1 VRPVRGFIFAV
12 FVLVAFAAL
21 AHATWAQ
28 TNASLRGTVSDQS
41 GGVVA
46 GAKVTLTNT
55 GTGIARTTDTD
66 KDGNYLFDL
75 VQVGRY
81 KVAVEKSGFNT
92 FVQDGIV
99 LELNQNGRLDPKLK
113 VGQTATTVE
122 VTGNVAQVDTTSAV
136 LGKVE
141 DERAIRDL
149 PLLDRD
155 TLQLGLLQ
163 AGVFPPDQDDTT
175 GNPFSVSG
183 QRSES
188 LTFLLDGANNTDFL
202 GNNIVVSPNPD
213 AVEEFKIITNNYDAE
228 YGRTSGGIVNQI
240 TKSGTNDFHGDT
252 FEFLRNDVLNARDYF
267 APVKSAYRR
276 NVFGGT
282 LGGPVKKDKMFF
294 FVAYQGTRRGEGMT
308 PSPVGVLSVPERS
321 GNFSDVYTGQ
331 SKDFCPNPAPGDP
344 TYDSGQLFN
353 PLQTGATCANGSV
366 LNAPYP
372 NNQVPVNPVI
382 ANYIAKYL
390 PLPNNG
396 SPNTFT
402 ASPLAAINDDQGV
415 VHFDYNLT
423 SKDTISFVYLI
434 DDSRAN
440 FPEEG
445 GTISSVTGAQ
455 PIGSGGTVPLGSG
468 GLETQRNQIGTFTW
482 THTFSS
488 TRVNEFRFGAS
499 RFASTQ
505 GVPTDTTTP
514 AALGF
519 TNVTAADP
527 LAPAAPTIFGPSFNL
542 GPSTQGPTT
551 LHRASFEWSD
561 NFTWTRGKHEIKFG
575 GDITR
580 VRNNFDYLYYN
591 SGGFDFT
598 FGNFTG
604 DEYADFVA
612 GFWDNYFQSSPAVYG
627 IRTGSFAGY
636 IQDTWKILPRFSLN
650 YGLRYEYYIPQ
661 HDIHNNILGWFPGRQ
676 STVFPNAPP
685 NILYP
690 GDPGAPNSALVYPD
704 HNNFAPRFGFAWDM
718 LGNAKLV
725 MRGGFGIF
733 YDIED
738 GALNLQFGGQPPF
751 GYIANNYPSW
761 VGTSNSDCPNLGCGA
776 MADPWNAVGQSNPYN
791 PFVPGFRFPSPIP
804 FAYVTYPHFRT
815 PYSEN
820 FNYGFQWQAASD
832 TMVEAVYVGS
842 LGRKL
847 ISSGEVNFPQPSIM
861 LNQLNT
867 YLPAYNAGL
876 ISSPINPECARLYAV
891 CTGGMF
897 PNDPYDPT
905 GTPTGPQQL
914 LTNFSNGLSDSDQF
928 QLTVDKRF
936 GKGLMFRAAYTL
948 AKTIDLTSGFRSR
961 SSEYTDPLD
970 YRLDRSL
977 ADFDV
982 PQRLVLSGLYELPF
996 DKPVHSDGFVKKA
1009 AQGWQLNAIASF
1021 QKGNPI
1027 TFYSNSNA
1035 SEQNQS
1041 PDLTRVD
1048 ITGPPQHAN
1057 PRTLVGGSGAPALYT
1072 SDCIGGGSAGGNFWI
1087 NPGNMECAACPLTD
1101 YQCTSPGDVG
1111 ISLFTYGNLPRN
1123 SIRGPGINNFDLSL
1137 AKKTPIAESK
1147 SLEFRAEFF
1156 NAFNHTQFFKIDNA
1170 GGSST
1175 FGQVLSDRGPRIIQ
1189 LALKFYF

>member
-1 VRPVRGFIFAV
+1 VKVSYVLRGLF
-12 FVLVAFAAL
+12 FAAL
-21 AHATWAQ
+21 LLAVFAALGSTAWGQ
-28 TNASLRGTVSDQS
+28 TNASLRGTVTDQS
-41 GGVVA
+41 GGVVV
-46 GAKVTLTNT
+46 GAKVTLINT
-55 GTGIARTTDTD
+55 GTGIARTLTT
-66 KDGNYLFDL
+66 GTEGAYLFDL
-75 VQVGRY
+75 VQVGNYR
-81 KVAVEKSGFNT
+81 VTVEKPGFAT
-92 FVQDGIV
+92 FVQEGIT
-99 LELNQNGRLDPKLK
+99 LELNQNGRLDVPLK
-113 VGQTATTVE
+113 VGHEAQTVE
-122 VTGNVAQVDTTSAV
+122 VTGNIAQVDTTSAV

-213 AVEEFKIITNNYDAE
+213 AVDEFKIMTNNYDAE

-240 TKSGTNDFHGDT
+240 TKSGTNDFHGDL
-252 FEFLRNDVLNARDYF
+252 FEFLRNDVLNARDYL
-267 APVKSAYRR
+267 AQEKSAYRR

-308 PSPVGVLSVPERS
+308 PSPVGVLSVPERT
-321 GNFSDVYTGQ
+321 GDFSADTF
-331 SKDFCPNPAPGDP
+331 SLTNPI
-344 TYDSGQLFN
+344 
-353 PLQTGATCANGSV
+353 TGAA
-366 LNAPYP
+366 YP
-372 NNQVPVNPVI
+372 NNQVPVNPII
-382 ANYIAKYL
+382 ANYIAKYM
-390 PLPNNG
+390 PMPNDG
-396 SPNTFT
+396 PNTFI

-415 VHFDYNLT
+415 VHFDYNIT
-423 SKDTISFVYLI
+423 PRDTISLVYLI
-434 DDSRAN
+434 DDSRAF

-445 GTISSVTGAQ
+445 GTISSITGAQ
-455 PIGSGGTVPLGSG
+455 PIGSGGDVPIGSG

-488 TRVNEFRFGAS
+488 TRINEFRFGAS
-499 RFASTQ
+499 RYAQTQ
-505 GVPTDTTTP
+505 GVPTDTTSP
-514 AALGF
+514 SALGF
-519 TNVTAADP
+519 TNVTPADP
-527 LAPAAPTIFGPSFNL
+527 AAPAPPTIFGPSFTL
-542 GPSTQGPTT
+542 GPSVQGPTT

-580 VRNNFDYLYYN
+580 VRNNFHYLYYN
-591 SGGFDFT
+591 NGGFDFT
-598 FGNFTG
+598 FGAFTG

-612 GFWDNYFQSSPAVYG
+612 GFWDNYFQSSAAVYG

-636 IQDTWKILPRFSLN
+636 VQDTWKVLPRLTLN

-661 HDIHNNILGWFPGRQ
+661 HDIHNNILGWFPGQQ
-676 STVFPNAPP
+676 STVFPTAPP

-690 GDPGAPNSALVYPD
+690 GDPGTPNSGLIYPD

-718 LGNAKLV
+718 FGNAKLV

-751 GYIANNYPSW
+751 GYIA
-761 VGTSNSDCPNLGCGA
+761 SNTPNAWTGLTNPDCVNQGCGA
-776 MADPWNAVGQSNPYN
+776 MADPWTAVSQTNPYN
-791 PFVPGFRFPSPIP
+791 PFTEGFRNPPIP

-820 FNYGFQWQAASD
+820 FNYGFQWQAAKD

-842 LGRKL
+842 LGRRL
-847 ISSGEVNFPQPSIM
+847 ISSGEVNFPQPSVM
-861 LNQLNT
+861 LNQLLT
-867 YLPAYNAGL
+867 YGQ
-876 ISSPINPECARLYAV
+876 INPECARKYAD
-891 CTGGMF
+891 CQGGSN
-897 PNDPYDPT
+897 PTDPYDPT
-905 GTPTGPQQL
+905 GNPTGPQQL
-914 LTNFSNGLSDSDQF
+914 LTDFSNGLSDSHQF

-936 GKGLMFRAAYTL
+936 SNGLMFRAAYTL

-961 SSEYTDPLD
+961 SSEFTDPLD

-982 PQRLVLSGLYELPF
+982 PQRLVISGLYELPF
-996 DKPVHSDGFVKKA
+996 DRPIHSEGFVKKL

-1035 SEQNQS
+1035 SEQNQY
-1041 PDLTRVD
+1041 PDLTRTNVL
-1048 ITGPPQHAN
+1048 GPIAHAN
-1057 PRTLVGGSGAPALYT
+1057 PRTVQQFNDPTTILNGSMPPTPTDIGCMGGSST
-1072 SDCIGGGSAGGNFWI
+1072 GNFWI
-1087 NPGNMECAACPLTD
+1087 NPSNMVCAPCPLTD
-1101 YQCTSPGDVG
+1101 YTCSQSGDVG
-1111 ISLFTYGNLPRN
+1111 IPLFTYGDLPRN
-1123 SIRGPGINNFDLSL
+1123 SIRGPGINNYDLSL
-1137 AKKTPIAESK
+1137 AKKTPFGESK
-1147 SLEFRAEFF
+1147 SIEFRAEFF
-1156 NAFNHTQFFKIDNA
+1156 NSFNHAQFYKIDNA

-1175 FGQVLSDRGPRIIQ
+1175 FGQVLSDRGPRLIQ

>member
-1 VRPVRGFIFAV
+1 MKLLRGFFFAV
-12 FVLVAFAAL
+12 FLLAILAARGN
-21 AHATWAQ
+21 AAWGQ
-28 TNASLRGTVSDQS
+28 TNASLRGTVTDQS
-41 GGVVA
+41 GGVVV

-55 GTGIARTTDTD
+55 GTGISRITNSD

-75 VQVGRY
+75 VQVGKY
-81 KVAVEKSGFNT
+81 KVTVEKPGFAT
-92 FVQDGIV
+92 FLQDGIA
-99 LELNQNGRLDPKLK
+99 LELNQNGRLDVPLK
-113 VGQTATTVE
+113 VGHEAQTIE

-213 AVEEFKIITNNYDAE
+213 AVDEFKIMTNNYDAE

-240 TKSGTNDFHGDT
+240 TKSGTNDFHGDL
-252 FEFLRNDVLNARDYF
+252 FEFLRNDVLNARDYL
-267 APVKSAYRR
+267 AQEKSAYRR

-282 LGGPVKKDKMFF
+282 LGGPAKKDKMFF

-308 PSPVGVLSVPERS
+308 PSPVGVLSVPERT
-321 GNFSDVYTGQ
+321 GDFSAD
-331 SKDFCPNPAPGDP
+331 SFPLINPI
-344 TYDSGQLFN
+344 
-353 PLQTGATCANGSV
+353 TGAA
-366 LNAPYP
+366 YP

-382 ANYIAKYL
+382 ANYIAKYM
-390 PLPNNG
+390 PMPNSGTN
-396 SPNTFT
+396 NFV

-415 VHFDYNLT
+415 VHFDYNVT
-423 SKDTISFVYLI
+423 PRDTISLVYLI
-434 DDSRAN
+434 DDSRAF

-455 PIGSGGTVPLGSG
+455 PIGSGGDVPIGSG

-499 RFASTQ
+499 RYASEQ
-505 GVPTDTTTP
+505 GVPTDTTSPT
-514 AALGF
+514 ALGF
-519 TNVTAADP
+519 TNVTPADAA
-527 LAPAAPTIFGPSFNL
+527 APAPPTIFGPSFTL
-542 GPSTQGPTT
+542 GPSTQGPTK

-591 SGGFDFT
+591 NGGFDFT
-598 FGNFTG
+598 FGAFTG

-612 GFWDNYFQSSPAVYG
+612 GFWDNYFQSSAAVYG

-636 IQDTWKILPRFSLN
+636 IQDTWKILPRLTLN

-661 HDIHNNILGWFPGRQ
+661 HDIHNNILGWFPGQQ
-676 STVFPNAPP
+676 SSVFPTAPP

-690 GDPGAPNSALVYPD
+690 GDPGTPNSGLVYPD

-718 LGNAKLV
+718 FGNAKLV

-738 GALNLQFGGQPPF
+738 GALNLQFGGEPPF
-751 GYIANNYPSW
+751 GYIANNTPNAW
-761 VGTSNSDCPNLGCGA
+761 TGLTNPDCVNQGCGA
-776 MADPWNAVGQSNPYN
+776 VADPWTAVGQTNPYN
-791 PFVPGFRFPSPIP
+791 PFTQGFRNPPIP
-804 FAYVTYPHFRT
+804 FAYLTYPHFRT

-820 FNYGFQWQAASD
+820 FNYGFQWQVSKD
-832 TMVEAVYVGS
+832 TMIEAVYVGS

-847 ISSGEVNFPQPSIM
+847 ISSGEVNFPQPSLM
-861 LNQLNT
+861 LNQLQT
-867 YLPAYNAGL
+867 YGQ
-876 ISSPINPECARLYAV
+876 INPECARLYAV
-891 CTGGMF
+891 CQGGSN
-897 PNDPYDPT
+897 PTDPYDPT

-914 LTNFSNGLSDSDQF
+914 LTNFSNGLSDSHQF

-936 GKGLMFRAAYTL
+936 GNGLMFRAAYTL
-948 AKTIDLTSGFRSR
+948 AKTIDLTSGFRAR
-961 SSEYTDPLD
+961 SSEFTDPLD

-982 PQRLVLSGLYELPF
+982 PQRLVLSGLYQLPF
-996 DKPVHSDGFVKKA
+996 DRPIHSDGFVKKL

-1041 PDLTRVD
+1041 PDLTRTNVL
-1048 ITGPPQHAN
+1048 GPIAHAN
-1057 PRTLVGGSGAPALYT
+1057 PRNGNQSFSDPQDAFGDDVG
-1072 SDCIGGGSAGGNFWI
+1072 CIGGGSATGNFWI
-1087 NPGNMECAACPLTD
+1087 NTTNMVCAPCPLTD
-1101 YQCTSPGDVG
+1101 YTCSQTGDVG
-1111 ISLFTYGNLPRN
+1111 IPLFTYGDLSRN
-1123 SIRGPGINNFDLSL
+1123 SIRGPGINNYDLSL
-1137 AKKTPIAESK
+1137 AKKTPFGESK
-1147 SLEFRAEFF
+1147 SIEFRAEFF
-1156 NAFNHTQFFKIDNA
+1156 NAFNHAQFYKIDNS

-1175 FGQVLSDRGPRIIQ
+1175 FGQVLSDRGPRLIQ

>member
-1 VRPVRGFIFAV
+1 VKVSYLLRGLF
-12 FVLVAFAAL
+12 FAAL
-21 AHATWAQ
+21 LLAVFAALGSTAWGQ
-28 TNASLRGTVSDQS
+28 TNASLRGTVTDQS
-41 GGVVA
+41 GGVVV
-46 GAKVTLTNT
+46 GAKVTLINT
-55 GTGIARTTDTD
+55 GTGIARTLTT
-66 KDGNYLFDL
+66 GTEGAYLFDL
-75 VQVGRY
+75 VQVGNYR
-81 KVAVEKSGFNT
+81 VTVEKPGFAT
-92 FVQDGIV
+92 FVQEGIT
-99 LELNQNGRLDPKLK
+99 LELNQNGRLDVPLK
-113 VGQTATTVE
+113 VGHEAQTVE

-213 AVEEFKIITNNYDAE
+213 AVDEFKIMTNNYDAE

-240 TKSGTNDFHGDT
+240 TKSGTNDFHGDL
-252 FEFLRNDVLNARDYF
+252 FEFLRNDVLNARDYL
-267 APVKSAYRR
+267 AQEKSAYRR

-308 PSPVGVLSVPERS
+308 PSPVGVLSVPERT
-321 GNFSDVYTGQ
+321 GDFSADTF
-331 SKDFCPNPAPGDP
+331 SLTNPI
-344 TYDSGQLFN
+344 
-353 PLQTGATCANGSV
+353 TGAA
-366 LNAPYP
+366 YP
-372 NNQVPVNPVI
+372 NNQVPVNPII
-382 ANYIAKYL
+382 ANYIAKYM
-390 PLPNNG
+390 PMPNDG
-396 SPNTFT
+396 PNTFI

-415 VHFDYNLT
+415 VHFDYNIT
-423 SKDTISFVYLI
+423 PRDTISLVYLI
-434 DDSRAN
+434 DDSRAF

-445 GTISSVTGAQ
+445 GTISSITGAQ
-455 PIGSGGTVPLGSG
+455 PIGSGGDVPIGSG

-488 TRVNEFRFGAS
+488 TRINEFRFGAS
-499 RFASTQ
+499 RYAQTQ
-505 GVPTDTTTP
+505 GVPTDTTSP
-514 AALGF
+514 SALGF
-519 TNVTAADP
+519 TNVTPADP
-527 LAPAAPTIFGPSFNL
+527 AAPAPPTIFGPSFTL
-542 GPSTQGPTT
+542 GPSVQGPTT

-580 VRNNFDYLYYN
+580 VRNNFHYLYYN
-591 SGGFDFT
+591 NGGFDFT
-598 FGNFTG
+598 FGAFTG

-612 GFWDNYFQSSPAVYG
+612 GFWDNYFQSSAAVYG

-636 IQDTWKILPRFSLN
+636 VQDTWKVLPRLTLN

-661 HDIHNNILGWFPGRQ
+661 HDIHNNILGWFPGQQ
-676 STVFPNAPP
+676 STVFPTAPP

-690 GDPGAPNSALVYPD
+690 GDPGTPNSGLIYPD

-718 LGNAKLV
+718 FGNAKLV

-751 GYIANNYPSW
+751 GYIA
-761 VGTSNSDCPNLGCGA
+761 SNTPNAWTGLTNPDCVNQGCGA
-776 MADPWNAVGQSNPYN
+776 MADPWTAVSQTNPYN
-791 PFVPGFRFPSPIP
+791 PFTEGFRNPPIP

-820 FNYGFQWQAASD
+820 FNYGFQWQAAKD

-842 LGRKL
+842 LGRRL
-847 ISSGEVNFPQPSIM
+847 ISSGEVNFPQPSVM
-861 LNQLNT
+861 LNQLLT
-867 YLPAYNAGL
+867 YGQ
-876 ISSPINPECARLYAV
+876 INPECARKYAD
-891 CTGGMF
+891 CQGGSN
-897 PNDPYDPT
+897 PTDPYDPT
-905 GTPTGPQQL
+905 GNPTGPQQL
-914 LTNFSNGLSDSDQF
+914 LTDFSNGLSDSHQF

-936 GKGLMFRAAYTL
+936 SNGLMFRAAYTL

-961 SSEYTDPLD
+961 SSEFTDPLD

-982 PQRLVLSGLYELPF
+982 PQRLVISGLYELPF
-996 DKPVHSDGFVKKA
+996 DRPIHSEGFVKKL

-1035 SEQNQS
+1035 SEQNQY
-1041 PDLTRVD
+1041 PDLTRTNVL
-1048 ITGPPQHAN
+1048 GPIAHAN
-1057 PRTLVGGSGAPALYT
+1057 PRTVQQFNDPTTILNGSMPPTPTDIGCMGGSST
-1072 SDCIGGGSAGGNFWI
+1072 GNFWI
-1087 NPGNMECAACPLTD
+1087 NPSNMVCAPCPLTD
-1101 YQCTSPGDVG
+1101 YTCSQSGDVG
-1111 ISLFTYGNLPRN
+1111 IPLFTYGDLPRN
-1123 SIRGPGINNFDLSL
+1123 SIRGPGINNYDLSL
-1137 AKKTPIAESK
+1137 AKKTPFGESK
-1147 SLEFRAEFF
+1147 SVEFRAEFF
-1156 NAFNHTQFFKIDNA
+1156 NAFNHAQFYKIDNA

-1175 FGQVLSDRGPRIIQ
+1175 FGQVLSDRGPRLIQ

>member
-1 VRPVRGFIFAV
+1 MKVSYVLRGLF
-12 FVLVAFAAL
+12 FAAL
-21 AHATWAQ
+21 LLAVFAALGSTAWGQ
-28 TNASLRGTVSDQS
+28 TNASLRGTVTDQS
-41 GGVVA
+41 GGVVV
-46 GAKVTLTNT
+46 GAKVTLINT
-55 GTGIARTTDTD
+55 GTGIARTLTT
-66 KDGNYLFDL
+66 GTEGAYLFDL
-75 VQVGRY
+75 VQVGNYR
-81 KVAVEKSGFNT
+81 VTVEKPGFAT
-92 FVQDGIV
+92 FVQEGIT
-99 LELNQNGRLDPKLK
+99 LELNQNGRLDVPLK
-113 VGQTATTVE
+113 VGHEAQTVE
-122 VTGNVAQVDTTSAV
+122 VTGNIAQVDTTSAV

-213 AVEEFKIITNNYDAE
+213 AVDEFKIMTNNYDAE

-240 TKSGTNDFHGDT
+240 TKSGTNDFHGDL
-252 FEFLRNDVLNARDYF
+252 FEFLRNDVLNARDYL
-267 APVKSAYRR
+267 AQEKSAYRR

-308 PSPVGVLSVPERS
+308 PSPVGVLSVPERT
-321 GNFSDVYTGQ
+321 GDFSADTF
-331 SKDFCPNPAPGDP
+331 SLTNPI
-344 TYDSGQLFN
+344 
-353 PLQTGATCANGSV
+353 TGAA
-366 LNAPYP
+366 YP
-372 NNQVPVNPVI
+372 NNQVPVNPII
-382 ANYIAKYL
+382 ANYIAKYM
-390 PLPNNG
+390 PMPNDG
-396 SPNTFT
+396 PNTFI

-415 VHFDYNLT
+415 VHFDYNIT
-423 SKDTISFVYLI
+423 PRDTISLVYLI
-434 DDSRAN
+434 DDSRAF

-445 GTISSVTGAQ
+445 GTISSITGAQ
-455 PIGSGGTVPLGSG
+455 PIGSGGDVPIGSG

-488 TRVNEFRFGAS
+488 TRINEFRFGAS
-499 RFASTQ
+499 RYAQTQ
-505 GVPTDTTTP
+505 GVPTDTTSP
-514 AALGF
+514 SALGF
-519 TNVTAADP
+519 TNVTPADP
-527 LAPAAPTIFGPSFNL
+527 AAPAPPTIFGPSFTL
-542 GPSTQGPTT
+542 GPSVQGPTT

-580 VRNNFDYLYYN
+580 VRNNFHYLYYN
-591 SGGFDFT
+591 NGGFDFT
-598 FGNFTG
+598 FGAFTG

-612 GFWDNYFQSSPAVYG
+612 GFWDNYFQSSAAVYG

-636 IQDTWKILPRFSLN
+636 VQDTWKVLPRLTLN

-661 HDIHNNILGWFPGRQ
+661 HDIHNNILGWFPGQQ
-676 STVFPNAPP
+676 STVFPTAPP

-690 GDPGAPNSALVYPD
+690 GDPGTPNSGLIYPD

-718 LGNAKLV
+718 FGNAKLV

-751 GYIANNYPSW
+751 GYIA
-761 VGTSNSDCPNLGCGA
+761 SNTPNAWTGLTNPDCVNQGCGA
-776 MADPWNAVGQSNPYN
+776 MADPWTAVSQTNPYN
-791 PFVPGFRFPSPIP
+791 PFTEGFRNPPIP

-820 FNYGFQWQAASD
+820 FNYGFQWQAAKD

-842 LGRKL
+842 LGRRL
-847 ISSGEVNFPQPSIM
+847 ISSGEVNFPQPSVM
-861 LNQLNT
+861 LNQLLT
-867 YLPAYNAGL
+867 YGQ
-876 ISSPINPECARLYAV
+876 INPECARKYAD
-891 CTGGMF
+891 CQGGSN
-897 PNDPYDPT
+897 PTDPYDPT
-905 GTPTGPQQL
+905 GNPTGPQQL
-914 LTNFSNGLSDSDQF
+914 LTDFSNGLSDSHQF

-936 GKGLMFRAAYTL
+936 SNGLMFRAAYTL

-961 SSEYTDPLD
+961 SSEFTDPLD

-982 PQRLVLSGLYELPF
+982 PQRLVISGLYELPF
-996 DKPVHSDGFVKKA
+996 DRPIHSEGFVKKL

-1035 SEQNQS
+1035 SEQNQY
-1041 PDLTRVD
+1041 PDLTRTNVL
-1048 ITGPPQHAN
+1048 GPIAHAN
-1057 PRTLVGGSGAPALYT
+1057 PRTVQQFNDPTTILNGSMPPTPTDIGCMGGSST
-1072 SDCIGGGSAGGNFWI
+1072 GNFWI
-1087 NPGNMECAACPLTD
+1087 NPSNMVCAPCPLTD
-1101 YQCTSPGDVG
+1101 YTCSQSGDVG
-1111 ISLFTYGNLPRN
+1111 IPLFTYGDLPRN
-1123 SIRGPGINNFDLSL
+1123 SIRGPGINNYDLSL
-1137 AKKTPIAESK
+1137 AKKTPFGESK
-1147 SLEFRAEFF
+1147 SIEFRAEFF
-1156 NAFNHTQFFKIDNA
+1156 NAFNHAQFYKIDNA

-1175 FGQVLSDRGPRIIQ
+1175 FGQVLSDRGPRLIQ